1 MRRYCEIFVKNLD
14 ELDNAIHGFKSH
26 LNILTRLK
34 KKRKKKLRLV
44 LGSASKFILSETGY
58 FSFLIVLYDITESQE

>member
-1 MRRYCEIFVKNLD
+1 MRSYCEIFVKNLD

-34 KKRKKKLRLV
+34 KKKLRLV